1 MCLSGGLLGEQ
12 SETCACR
19 HDRGDSV
26 RVFAR
31 SGEVKTIDL
40 VEYNGNGRIVSNMT
54 VGYCEDGKLGEG
66 SELTLHSADWSV

>member
-1 MCLSGGLLGEQ
+1 MCLSGGLLREQ

-19 HDRGDSV
+19 HGYGGSAG
-26 RVFAR
+26 VFER

-40 VEYNGNGRIVSNMT
+40 VEYNGNGRVVSNMT